1 MNKKYRACLMQNFIS
16 SRQDPGLLYTTICHS
31 EDRLPV
37 LRGLGV
43 SLLLGLSIV
52 LIVFCQQAAAL
63 SGTDTIIYSP
73 NITLTEDSPEYT
85 EFSTSFDLDGNHL
98 VWMNIWAERKMENRQ
113 RKDTIYLMSLP
124 GNEAQVLSQTPGNHH
139 TYPFL
144 PFLSLSHNSLVW
156 PEFVK
161 EDIFLYTISTQEE
174 RPITTDGLVSNPDEE
189 RKNENPIIDD
199 DRVVWAKKKPTGTSG
214 DYDIVMMNIS
224 TGIQRDICTR
234 DADQIVPYISGS
246 RIVWTDE
253 RNEPDGGD
261 IYLFDLDTNQ
271 EMPICTDSGLQKYP
285 KIYNNTIIWRDYR
298 DGGPAVYLY
307 NLTSGAKLRISDPL
321 YDAMEPFLSKNYV
334 AWTEYSKFDPRDER
348 QSRICVY
355 NIAKESREI
364 LPVSTKYPIIL
375 DLDGDR
381 ILYREPDNKPMKNGY
396 LHLFVI
402 DTGMSTPVPDRD
414 SSANNENNQTLP
426 MRSVPETT
434 VTHQSPVSVLSL
446 VIVLGCGILVCRKI
460 RDRG

>member
-1 MNKKYRACLMQNFIS
+1 M
-16 SRQDPGLLYTTICHS
+16 YTTICHS
-31 EDRLPV
+31 VDWLPV
-37 LRGLGV
+37 LRGLRG

-52 LIVFCQQAAAL
+52 LIVFCQQAAAF

-85 EFSTSFDLDGNHL
+85 EFSIAFDLDGNHL
-98 VWMNIWAERKMENRQ
+98 VWMNIWAERKIENRQ
-113 RKDTIYLMSLP
+113 EKDTIYLMSLFD
-124 GNEAQVLSQTPGNHH
+124 NETQVLSQTPGNHH
-139 TYPFL
+139 TYPFH
-144 PFLSLSHNSLVW
+144 PILSLSHNSLVW

-161 EDIFLYTISTQEE
+161 EDIFLYTLSTQVESQ
-174 RPITTDGLVSNPDEE
+174 ITTDGSVDNLEDE

-199 DRVVWAKKKPTGTSG
+199 ERVVWAKKKPYGTAG
-214 DYDIVMMNIS
+214 DFDIVMMNIS
-224 TGIQRDICTR
+224 TGIQRDICTWN
-234 DADQIVPYISGS
+234 ADQNDPYISGS

-271 EMPICTDSGLQKYP
+271 EMPVCTDSGSQKYP
-285 KIYNNTIIWRDYR
+285 KIYNDTIIWRDYR

-321 YDAMEPFLSKNYV
+321 FDAMEPFLSNNYV
-334 AWTEYSKFDPRDER
+334 AWTEYSKLDPRDER
-348 QSRICVY
+348 QRRICVY
-355 NIAKESREI
+355 NLAKGSREI

-375 DLDGDR
+375 DLDGDC

-402 DTGMSTPVPDRD
+402 NDEMPTMVRGEISP
-414 SSANNENNQTLP
+414 AIAENNQTLP
-426 MRSVPETT
+426 VVSVPETT
-434 VTHQSPVSVLSL
+434 VTHLSPLSVISL
-446 VIVLGCGILVCRKI
+446 IIVLGCGILVFRKI
-460 RDRG
+460 RERR

>member
-1 MNKKYRACLMQNFIS
+1 MNKKYRACLMKNLIS
-16 SRQDPGLLYTTICHS
+16 SRQDPGLLYTTICHI

-37 LRGLGV
+37 LGGLRG

-85 EFSTSFDLDGNHL
+85 EFSTAFDLDGNHL
-98 VWMNIWAERKMENRQ
+98 AWINIWAERKMENRQ

-124 GNEAQVLSQTPGNHH
+124 GNETQVLSQTPGNHH
-139 TYPFL
+139 TYPFH
-144 PFLSLSHNSLVW
+144 PILSLSHNSLVST
-156 PEFVK
+156 EILV
-161 EDIFLYTISTQEE
+161 DNIFLCTLSTQDE
-174 RPITTDGLVSNPDEE
+174 RQITTDGSVGNLDEE
-189 RKNENPIIDD
+189 RKNENPNIDD
-199 DRVVWAKKKPTGTSG
+199 ERVVWAKKKPYGTAG
-214 DYDIVMMNIS
+214 DFDIVMMNIS

-234 DADQIVPYISGS
+234 NADQNDPYISGS

-253 RNEPDGGD
+253 RNEPYGGD

-271 EMPICTDSGLQKYP
+271 EMPVCTDSGLQKYP

-298 DGGPAVYLY
+298 EGGPAVYLY

-321 YDAMEPFLSKNYV
+321 FDAMEPFLSNNYV

-355 NIAKESREI
+355 NIAKGSREI
-364 LPVSTKYPIIL
+364 LPVSTRYPIIL

-402 DTGMSTPVPDRD
+402 NNEMPTPVPGEI
-414 SSANNENNQTLP
+414 SPAIPGNNQTP
-426 MRSVPETT
+426 PVRSILETT
-434 VTHQSPVSVLSL
+434 VTHQSPLSVLSL
-446 VIVLGCGILVCRKI
+446 IIVLGCGILVFRKI
-460 RDRG
+460 RDWG